1 MLLSKI
7 KSPENLQLLIS
18 RTGGAKMSKVLLFKM
33 FRKISEND
41 DPTVNKEKFVKAWNS
56 MKKNSQLNNEKE
68 IEGSV
73 VLSNWMF
80 NFQGQRKSG
89 FE

>member
-1 MLLSKI
+1 MYFLCGLKLVQKSLVSYHLSYFLE
-7 KSPENLQLLIS
+7 SDYPRL
-18 RTGGAKMSKVLLFKM
+18 
-33 FRKISEND
+33 
-41 DPTVNKEKFVKAWNS
+41 PTVNKEKFVKAWNS

-73 VLSNWMF
+73 LSNWMF